1 MTKKQKIFTAS
12 AFMIL
17 AVLALCVT
25 IYAKNHK
32 VANTAYA
39 GKTEIK
45 NRDIKQPGDRGT
57 GVMSS
62 RTVTRPPSLCQQG
75 CW

>member
-1 MTKKQKIFTAS
+1 PRLTITWAFSYNKKKEVNSIMTKKQKIFTVS

-17 AVLALCVT
+17 AVLVLCVT

-39 GKTEIK
+39 GKT
-45 NRDIKQPGDRGT
+45 
-57 GVMSS
+57 V
-62 RTVTRPPSLCQQG
+62 
-75 CW
+75 W